1 MVTLRN
7 NQPQPEEGQ
16 IRETGDQ
23 AVDYGHRTREING
36 AIVQAP
42 TPSSTR
48 STQWSDGLQQILD
61 QPASHLPVKMMLS
74 GVVFCGLF
82 FTWAWC
88 SQVDDVAVAQGKLIP
103 RTEARKVQHDD
114 AGKVVQL
121 LIKEGDP
128 VKAGQKIMELD
139 TERAQGEVD
148 RLKTL
153 LSAHETELLQTRGLL
168 QQLDLQAET
177 KSQIAGTEVDAQR
190 VASEQN
196 QIAIDTQQQMM
207 KQLESTA
214 KLRRN
219 RLQKLEEGRQAGA
232 ISEEYIMSRQEELQ
246 EVQRRMTESQ
256 SLIDR
261 STSEITRLQAGMLQK
276 QAEVERTKLESQ
288 QQKEQLRIR
297 ITELEAK
304 VNETKVL
311 MSKATAEVKRR
322 FVYAPTSGEVL
333 NMNVRQTGQ
342 VIQPGEVLAEIAP
355 QGQPL
360 ILSAWLPA
368 QEAGFVKE
376 GIPVKVKM
384 EAFAYQDYGIISG
397 KVHKIGRDSQT
408 IDKVGQMYRVDIVLD
423 QTSIKAKGE
432 QIKFKPGQLGIAEIV
447 TRKRRML
454 DVLID
459 PIKQMQAD
467 NVNL

>member
-1 MVTLRN
+1 MVTLRSN
-7 NQPQPEEGQ
+7 SQPQSEEGAV
-16 IRETGDQ
+16 RGADEQ
-23 AVDYGHRTREING
+23 AGGTSARTSQPVVN
-36 AIVQAP
+36 AP
-42 TPSSTR
+42 MSR

-61 QPASHLPVKMMLS
+61 QPASNLPIKMMLS
-74 GVVFCGLF
+74 GVAFCGLF
-82 FTWAWC
+82 FAWAWF

-114 AGKVVQL
+114 TGKVVQL
-121 LIKEGDP
+121 LIKEGDQ
-128 VKAGQKIMELD
+128 VKAGQKMMELD
-139 TERAQGEVD
+139 TERVQGEVE

-153 LSAHETELLQTRGLL
+153 LIASEAELLQTRGMLERM
-168 QQLDLQAET
+168 DLQAQT
-177 KSQIAGTEVDAQR
+177 KTEIAGTEVDAQR
-190 VASEQN
+190 ISKEQN
-196 QIAIDTQQQMM
+196 QIAIDAQRQIMQ
-207 KQLESTA
+207 QLEVTA
-214 KLRRN
+214 KTRRD
-219 RLQKLEEGRQAGA
+219 RLQRLEEGRQAGA

-256 SLIDR
+256 SVIDR
-261 STSEITRLQAGMLQK
+261 NTSEIARLQAGMVQK

-297 ITELEAK
+297 VTELEAK
-304 VNETKVL
+304 ISENKVL
-311 MSKATAEVKRR
+311 IAKATAEVKRR
-322 FVYAPTSGEVL
+322 FVYAPASGEIL
-333 NMNVRQTGQ
+333 SMNVRQTGQ
-342 VIQPGEVLAEIAP
+342 VIQPGELLAEIAP

-376 GIPVKVKM
+376 GMPVKVKM
-384 EAFAYQDYGIISG
+384 EAFSYQDYGIISG
-397 KVHKIGRDSQT
+397 KVNKIGRDSQT

-432 QIKFKPGQLGIAEIV
+432 NIKFKPGQLGIAEIV
-447 TRKRRML
+447 TRKRRMF

-459 PIKQMQAD
+459 PIRQMQAD